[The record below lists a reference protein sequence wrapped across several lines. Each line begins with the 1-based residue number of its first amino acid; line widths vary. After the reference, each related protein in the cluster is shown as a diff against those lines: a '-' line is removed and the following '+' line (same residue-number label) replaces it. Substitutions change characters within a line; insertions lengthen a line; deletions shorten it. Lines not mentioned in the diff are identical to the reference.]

1 MKTLGRSTRR
11 ITGTAAAGLLLFLAV
26 SAAQGPGLHLAWG
39 TSDGLGAMSGGTFA
53 LKDGGEFTMV
63 TSRESVDIAIAGGQ
77 RVVSWSRLADGWRL
91 EAAASMTGA
100 WSPVSPS
107 LYQTNDTRKTYT
119 VPPGDPA
126 GYFRLAN
133 P

>member
-1 MKTLGRSTRR
+1 MRTRGFVHCR
-11 ITGTAAAGLLLFLAV
+11 IAGTAAAGLLLFLAV

-63 TSRESVDIAIAGGQ
+63 TSRESVDIALDGGQ

-91 EAAASMTGA
+91 EAAVSMTGA
-100 WSPVSPS
+100 WSPVSPT
-107 LYQTNDTRKTYT
+107 LYQTNDTRKTYA
-119 VPPGDPA
+119 VPPGEAD
-126 GYFRLAN
+126 GYFRLAK